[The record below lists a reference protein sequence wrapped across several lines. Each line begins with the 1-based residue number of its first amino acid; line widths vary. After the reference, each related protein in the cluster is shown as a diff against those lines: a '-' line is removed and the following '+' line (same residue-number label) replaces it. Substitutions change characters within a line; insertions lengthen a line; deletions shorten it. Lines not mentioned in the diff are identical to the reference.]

1 MPAPTFFEDY
11 RALIDAAL
19 EGFLRDTS
27 DEASR
32 LYKAMRYSVVLGG
45 KRVRPILTLATAKAL
60 KCSTEQSINAACSV
74 EMIHAYSLIHDDLP
88 AMDNDDLRRGQA
100 TCHIAYDEAC
110 AILAGDALQAS
121 AFEILCAE
129 DFSLPDAAKLNLVK
143 TLSQASGA
151 QGMVLGQE
159 IDLSAVGQTLNLNQL
174 ERMHAHKTG
183 KLIEASVVMGAIC
196 GGASL
201 QQQDAL
207 RTYSQALGLAFQVQD
222 DILDVTGDTSTIG
235 KSSGADNAL
244 NKPTY
249 VSLLGIEGA
258 QRKLANLHSECLSS
272 LSELNT
278 LDTHEL
284 EAIASYVVE
293 RKN

>member
-1 MPAPTFFEDY
+1 MPAPTFFEGY

-19 EGFLRDTS
+19 EGFLCDTS

-60 KCSTEQSINAACSV
+60 KCPIEQSINAACSV

-88 AMDNDDLRRGQA
+88 AMDNDDLRRGQP

-129 DFSLPDAAKLNLVK
+129 KLCLPYAAKLNLVK

-159 IDLSAVGQTLNLNQL
+159 IDLSAVGQTLSLNQL
-174 ERMHAHKTG
+174 ERMHVHKTG

-201 QQQDAL
+201 QQQDSL
-207 RTYSQALGLAFQVQD
+207 RAYSQALGLAFQVQD

-235 KSSGADNAL
+235 KSSGADSAL

-258 QRKLANLHSECLSS
+258 QRKLANLHDECLSS

-278 LDTHEL
+278 LNTHEL
-284 EAIASYVVE
+284 KALASYVVE
-293 RKN
+293 GKN

>member
-11 RALIDAAL
+11 SAQVDSAL
-19 EGFLRDTS
+19 EQFLRNTS
-27 DEASR
+27 DEPSR
-32 LYKAMRYSVVLGG
+32 LYKAMRYSLVLGG

-60 KCSTEQSINAACSV
+60 KCPAEQSINAACAV

-88 AMDNDDLRRGQA
+88 AMDNDDLRRGQP

-121 AFEILCAE
+121 AFEILSSE
-129 DFSLPDAAKLNLVK
+129 TFDLPDSSKLNLVK
-143 TLSQASGA
+143 MLSEASGA
-151 QGMVLGQE
+151 RGMVLGQE
-159 IDLSAVGQTLNLNQL
+159 IDLSAVGQTLNIDQL

-196 GGASL
+196 GRATAQD
-201 QQQDAL
+201 QQIL
-207 RTYSQALGLAFQVQD
+207 RKYAQALGLAFQVQD
-222 DILDVTGDTSTIG
+222 DILDVTGDTKTIG
-235 KSSGADNAL
+235 KSSGADHAL

-258 QRKLANLHSECLSS
+258 QRKLMHLHDECISS
-272 LSELNT
+272 LAKLSA
-278 LDTHEL
+278 LDTDEL
-284 EAIASYVVE
+284 EAIAEYVVK
-293 RKN
+293 RNH